1 MIELAF
7 LKELILI
14 KQVHQKTV
22 IFVTIGTF
30 RINGLSVN
38 RVPAIYLDGIAALS
52 ICSIAQRCII
62 SGIGKSH

>member
-38 RVPAIYLDGIAALS
+38 RAPAIYLDGIAALS
-52 ICSIAQRCII
+52 ICSIDQRCII

>member
-22 IFVTIGTF
+22 IFVTIDIF

-38 RVPAIYLDGIAALS
+38 RVPAIYLDGIAALN
-52 ICSIAQRCII
+52 ICSIDQRCII